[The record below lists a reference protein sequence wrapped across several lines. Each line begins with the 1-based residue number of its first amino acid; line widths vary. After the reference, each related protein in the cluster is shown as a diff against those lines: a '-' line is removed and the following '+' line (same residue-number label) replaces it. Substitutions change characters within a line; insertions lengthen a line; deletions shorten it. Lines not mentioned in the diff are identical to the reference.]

1 LTDTAILMGDGPA
14 GPALLPLKRANRH
27 GLIAGATGTGKT
39 VTVQRLA
46 EGFALAG
53 VPVVV
58 ADVKGDLCGIASGP
72 VPAICWD
79 LFGKQGHPIRVTVSD
94 MGPTLLGR
102 LLDLNDVQ
110 SGVLEVAFKLAD
122 DRGLLLLDLK
132 DLRAL
137 LIHISENAKAVAAE
151 YGLVSA
157 ASIAAIQRA
166 LLALENQGAAEF
178 FGEPA
183 LDLADLMRV
192 DAAGKGIVSILA
204 ADQLMQRP
212 RVYASFLLWLM
223 AELFEDLPEAGD
235 LPKPKLVLVFDE
247 AHLLFDGAAPALVDQ
262 IEQVVRLIRSKGVG
276 IYFCTQNPLDL
287 PESVLGQ
294 LGHRVQHAL
303 RAFTPRDQKAV
314 RAAAETFRPNPQLD
328 TLGTITT
335 LGVGEALVS
344 FLDEKG
350 VPGIVERARIRLPE
364 SRLGPLSPLERR
376 GLIAMSPVAG
386 RYEQTIDRESA
397 YEKLTARVAATAAPA
412 PGPTPA
418 PAPDAPMGAPRLP
431 SSGIPR
437 SGGRSP
443 AAPRQRESVGEALA
457 KSVARTVGSELAR
470 AVVRGVLGAILKQPR
485 RR

>member
-1 LTDTAILMGDGPA
+1 LTDSAILMGDGPD

-94 MGPTLLGR
+94 MGPMLLSRLLG
-102 LLDLNDVQ
+102 LNEVQ

-137 LIHISENAKAVAAE
+137 LIHISENTKAVAAE

-192 DAAGKGIVSILA
+192 DAAGKGLVSILA

-235 LPKPKLVLVFDE
+235 LPRPKLVLVFDE

-314 RAAAETFRPNPQLD
+314 RAAAETFRPNPKLD

-350 VPGIVERARIRLPE
+350 VPGIVERTRIRLPE

-376 GLIAMSPVAG
+376 GLISISPVAG
-386 RYEQTIDRESA
+386 RYDQAIDRESA
-397 YEKLTARVAATAAPA
+397 YERLSARVA
-412 PGPTPA
+412 PA
-418 PAPDAPMGAPRLP
+418 PASPGPKPDAPMGAPRLP
-431 SSGIPR
+431 GSGIPS
-437 SGGRSP
+437 SGRARTT
-443 AAPRQRESVGEALA
+443 AAPRGRDSVGEALA
-457 KSVARTVGSELAR
+457 KSVAHTVGTELAR
-470 AVVRGVLGAILKQPR
+470 AVVRGVLGAILKPSR

>member
-1 LTDTAILMGDGPA
+1 MSDSAILMGDGPA

-46 EGFALAG
+46 ESFALAG

-94 MGPTLLGR
+94 MGPMLLTR
-102 LLDLNDVQ
+102 LLDLSDVQ
-110 SGVLEVAFKLAD
+110 AGVLEVAFKLAD

-137 LIHISENAKAVAAE
+137 LIHIAENAKAVASE
-151 YGLVSA
+151 YGLVSS

-192 DAAGKGIVSILA
+192 DAEGKGLVSILA

-247 AHLLFDGAAPALVDQ
+247 AHLLFDNAAPALVDQ

-287 PESVLGQ
+287 PDAVLGQ

-314 RAAAETFRPNPQLD
+314 RAAAETFRPNPKLD
-328 TLGTITT
+328 TLDAITT

-350 VPGIVERARIRLPE
+350 VPGIVERTKIRLPE
-364 SRLGPLSPLERR
+364 SRLGPLSTLERR
-376 GLIAMSPVAG
+376 GLISMSPVAN
-386 RYEQTIDRESA
+386 RYDQAIDRESA
-397 YEKLTARVAATAAPA
+397 YEKLTARIAAPTADEA
-412 PGPTPA
+412 PT
-418 PAPDAPMGAPRLP
+418 RLP
-431 SSGIPR
+431 SSGIPS
-437 SGGRSP
+437 SG
-443 AAPRQRESVGEALA
+443 RQRSAAIPRPRETPGEVLA
-457 KSVARTVGSELAR
+457 KSVARTVGTELTR
-470 AVVRGVLGAILKQPR
+470 ALVRGVFGALLKQPR
-485 RR
+485 RRR